1 MGNVIGNDAKT
12 DLLKATD
19 SDYKEALKSAF
30 TSLMTCPKD
39 KIKENLLTLQAK
51 IQDRNS
57 KSELDDLFLTLLSQ
71 YPGDVG
77 CFVIYLVNYIKL
89 NPGESLF
96 LGPNII
102 HAYLEGDCI
111 ECMACSDNVVRAG
124 LTPKLIDVDTLCS
137 MLDYTSSSDVK
148 FEPEKESEIV
158 TLYIPPV
165 KDFAVAKI
173 QIRDSGKVEKIPKR
187 STPSIMIV
195 IEGQGQ
201 FKGQG
206 EEMDV
211 KEGKVL
217 FLVENQDFELS
228 KTGDKDLVAYQAYS
242 Q

>member
-1 MGNVIGNDAKT
+1 MGNVIGNEAKT
-12 DLLKATD
+12 ALLNATE
-19 SDYKEALKSAF
+19 SEYKDALNSAF
-30 TSLMTCPKD
+30 SSLMTCSKD
-39 KIKENLLTLQAK
+39 KIQKNLSTLQAK
-51 IQDRNS
+51 IQDQES

-102 HAYLEGDCI
+102 HAYLDGDCI

-148 FEPEKESEIV
+148 FEPKKESEIV
-158 TLYIPPV
+158 TLYIPRV

-173 QIRDSGKVEKIPKR
+173 SIRDSGKVETIPKR
-187 STPSIMIV
+187 ATPSIMIV

-201 FKGQG
+201 FEGQG
-206 EEMDV
+206 EKMDV

-217 FLVENQDFELS
+217 FLMENQEFKLS